1 MCKVQFWVHGE
12 LFAVPPHHSAG
23 GAKEDFQEEETLKI
37 EFHFLGMRSEIGIP
51 GCCARG
57 VCVCVTPLS
66 LRFLAHRS
74 GPLAGKS
81 SYQGF
86 VRSPRHALQGSRA
99 TRMGSASPLD
109 SAVPGLG
116 ALLLGLPLLAVTVSL
131 APEKLLDCRRAG
143 WGGEAW
149 FHLEGLAL
157 AEAWPILEL
166 PPVSSTHTSGFTDP
180 EPVCHSEQG
189 LLDFSSLCSL
199 CGWLLPSQEAPGNG
213 EEGGAGTGTVRQF

>member
-1 MCKVQFWVHGE
+1 MC
-12 LFAVPPHHSAG
+12 
-23 GAKEDFQEEETLKI
+23 
-37 EFHFLGMRSEIGIP
+37 
-51 GCCARG
+51 
-57 VCVCVTPLS
+57 
-66 LRFLAHRS
+66 
-74 GPLAGKS
+74 
-81 SYQGF
+81 
-86 VRSPRHALQGSRA
+86 
-99 TRMGSASPLD
+99 SASPLD

-157 AEAWPILEL
+157 AEAWPFLEL

-189 LLDFSSLCSL
+189 LGFLLSLLSL
-199 CGWLLPSQEAPGNG
+199 WLAPPQSGSH
-213 EEGGAGTGTVRQF
+213 RQW